1 MKPAIEVCGMMKKR
15 LSGGMIKCKI
25 RAKGRKRR
33 QRKIKDRWS
42 EYSNELLN
50 EENKKN
56 PVTQAASTE
65 GLVLDLQWKK

>member
-1 MKPAIEVCGMMKKR
+1 
-15 LSGGMIKCKI
+15 MIRIQGVDIVSNKE
-25 RAKGRKRR
+25 
-33 QRKIKDRWS
+33 KIKDRWS

-56 PVTQAASTE
+56 SVTQAASTE

>member
-1 MKPAIEVCGMMKKR
+1 
-15 LSGGMIKCKI
+15 MIRIQGVDIVSNKE
-25 RAKGRKRR
+25 
-33 QRKIKDRWS
+33 KIKDRWS

-65 GLVLDLQWKK
+65 GLVLDLQWKKKEGKLYAET